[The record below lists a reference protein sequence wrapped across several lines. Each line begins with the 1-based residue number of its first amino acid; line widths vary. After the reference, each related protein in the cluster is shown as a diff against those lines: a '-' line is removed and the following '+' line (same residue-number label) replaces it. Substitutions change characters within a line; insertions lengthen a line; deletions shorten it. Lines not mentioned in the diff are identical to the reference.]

1 MSIMHKALS
10 AALVVLVL
18 AGIVPQ
24 AGAQDNTDEALRQSV
39 TWYENLEVERA
50 LGLLRR
56 VISPSSPFEVSR
68 EQRVTAYKYL
78 GAALA
83 ILGQKDSSIVYFR
96 AALERDPFLDL
107 DPDRFT
113 NQEQAALAE
122 AKRRSF
128 AAASRPLTAKRWD
141 PAREEVTFSVVTTHQ
156 ASLRVEI
163 QPVDSGPRA
172 VIYDRETEG
181 VRDVGWN
188 GVIATRLA
196 PAGPYELHVIGRSL
210 LTGRVDSVSFPFSI
224 RHDFPQLEDTL
235 PPLLASE
242 LLPERH
248 AASAGRS
255 SLLKGLAVASAA
267 LLIPRL
273 GGHGDLSAGSNGL
286 SATAATAAAGAG
298 IVAFV
303 VRRRAP
309 SIPANIARNNVRR
322 NERVAAN
329 IEIIRR
335 NAERLAQTRLVLLPG
350 APR

>member
-1 MSIMHKALS
+1 MSAMRYVRSVLLATLLI
-10 AALVVLVL
+10 AAIARSLR
-18 AGIVPQ
+18 
-24 AGAQDNTDEALRQSV
+24 AQDNTDEVLRQSV
-39 TWYENLEVERA
+39 TMYENLEVERA
-50 LGLLRR
+50 LVLLRR

-113 NQEQAALAE
+113 HQEQAALAE

-128 AAASRPLTAKRWD
+128 ATASRPLTLKRWD
-141 PAREEVTFSVVTTHQ
+141 PSREEITFSVVTTHQ
-156 ASLRVEI
+156 AALRVEI
-163 QPVDSGPRA
+163 QPADGSAGA
-172 VIYDRETEG
+172 VIYDRETDGIRE
-181 VRDVGWN
+181 VGWN
-188 GVIATRLA
+188 GVIGTRLA
-196 PAGPYELHVIGRSL
+196 PAGGYVLHVVGRSV
-210 LTGRVDSVSFPFSI
+210 LTGRVDSAAVPFSI

-235 PPLLASE
+235 PPLLPNE

-255 SLLKGLAVASAA
+255 SLLKGLAVAGAA

-273 GGHGDLSAGSNGL
+273 GGHSDLRAGSNGL

-298 IVAFV
+298 IAAFV
-303 VRRRAP
+303 VRRKAP
-309 SIPANIARNNVRR
+309 EIPANIALNNARR
-322 NERVAAN
+322 AERLAAN
-329 IEIIRR
+329 AEIVRR